1 MREFNL
7 IFNKRMFEFAINDL
21 IKNINFVI
29 NEIKIVKIVFDKL
42 FVFVIAI
49 NKYNN
54 IILFD
59 CEYVTFFVYYVINN

>member
-7 IFNKRMFEFAINDL
+7 IFNKRIFEFAINDL
-21 IKNINFVI
+21 IKNISFVI

-42 FVFVIAI
+42 LVFVIAI